1 MTVRR
6 RDFLGHLAA
15 GSAVVSMPAFLQGCG
30 SLFVNDPAGKPPANP
45 FLEWFGID
53 DAMASRVLSALA
65 KNGADAAELYFQYRQ
80 SSDLVMEEGVITH
93 SATDVIQGVGLRVVM
108 GGQMGFAFTD
118 DLALPGMLAAASR
131 AATIAGGSEQ
141 IAPQAFAPSP
151 AGNLYRTEVSW
162 ADVQLDRKLPLL
174 QRAERA
180 ARAADPAVARV
191 TVNWHDSDERVLI
204 MTLDGRMITD
214 ARPMTRLSVQPVAKR
229 GTAAYS
235 GFASIAAREGIGWYT
250 DQRIDRVAQT
260 AVDRTLLLFDA
271 RRPPSG
277 DMPVILAAGAGG
289 ILLHEA
295 IGHAFEADF
304 SRDGVSPY
312 GGATGQKVA
321 EPIITIVDDA
331 TIPGARGALNY
342 DDEGTAGS
350 RTVVVENGI
359 LRTCLHDAM
368 TAQHYGTGTTGSAR
382 RESYR
387 FAPMPRMT
395 CTYIE
400 DGPHERDEVIAA
412 VSRGII
418 AETFTDVRVSPGG
431 GDFMLHVRNGWM
443 VENGKVTAPIRD
455 VDISGNG
462 PETLRRMTMA
472 ANDSALDRGG
482 WMCGKKGQ
490 QVPVSQGMP
499 TVLVSGMMVNVRG

>member
-6 RDFLGHLAA
+6 RDFLGQLAA
-15 GSAVVSMPAFLQGCG
+15 GSAVVSIPALLQGCG
-30 SLFVNDPAGKPPANP
+30 TLPVNDAAGKPPANP

-53 DAMASRVLSALA
+53 DAMASQVLSVLA
-65 KNGADAAELYFQYRQ
+65 KNGADSAELYFQYRQ
-80 SSDLVMEEGVITH
+80 SSDLVMEEGVITR
-93 SATDVIQGVGLRVVM
+93 AVADVIQGVGLRVIM
-108 GGQMGFAFTD
+108 GGQTGFAFTD
-118 DLALPGMLAAASR
+118 DLTLPGMLAAASR
-131 AATIAGGSEQ
+131 AATFAGGGSR
-141 IAPQAFAPSP
+141 AASQAFTASP

-162 ADVQLDRKLPLL
+162 ADVQPDRKLLLL

-214 ARPMTRLSVQPVAKR
+214 TRPMTRLSVQPVATR
-229 GTAAYS
+229 GNATYS
-235 GFASIAAREGIGWYT
+235 GFASIAAREGLGWYS
-250 DQRIDRVAQT
+250 DQRIDSVAQT
-260 AVDRTLLLFDA
+260 AVDRTLLLIDA

-277 DMPVILAAGAGG
+277 EMPVILAAGTGG

-295 IGHAFEADF
+295 MGHAFEADF
-304 SRDGVSPY
+304 NRDGISPF
-312 GGATGQKVA
+312 GGATGQRVA

-350 RTVVVENGI
+350 RTVLVEKGI
-359 LRTCLHDAM
+359 LRSYLHDAI
-368 TAQHYGTGTTGSAR
+368 TAQQYGAAPTGSAR

-387 FAPMPRMT
+387 FAPLPRMT
-395 CTYIE
+395 CTFIE
-400 DGPHERDEVIAA
+400 NGPHERDEVIAA
-412 VSRGII
+412 VNRGIL
-418 AETFTDVRVSPGG
+418 AETFTDVRVVPGG
-431 GDFMLHVRNGWM
+431 GDFVLHVRNGWM
-443 VENGKVTAPIRD
+443 VENGKVAAPIRD

-472 ANDSALDRGG
+472 ANDSELDSGG

>member
-15 GSAVVSMPAFLQGCG
+15 GGTVVSIPALLQGCG
-30 SLFVNDPAGKPPANP
+30 SFALNGPAGKPPANP
-45 FLEWFGID
+45 FLEWFGVD

-65 KNGADAAELYFQYRQ
+65 KNGAERAELYFQYRQ
-80 SSDLVMEEGVITH
+80 SSDLVLEEGVITH
-93 SATDVIQGVGLRVVM
+93 SANDVIRGVGLRVVT
-108 GGQMGFAFTD
+108 GGQTGFSYTD
-118 DLALPGMLAAASR
+118 DLTLPGMLTAASR
-131 AATIAGGSEQ
+131 AATFAGGD
-141 IAPQAFAPSP
+141 ARAVPQAFAASP

-162 ADVQLDRKLPLL
+162 VDVQLDHKLPLL
-174 QRAERA
+174 QRAERT

-204 MTLDGRMITD
+204 MTLHGRMITD
-214 ARPMTRLSVQPVAKR
+214 TRPMTRLSVQPVAMR
-229 GTAAYS
+229 GNATYS

-250 DQRIDRVAQT
+250 DRRIDRVVLT
-260 AVDRTLLLFDA
+260 AVDRTLRLFDA

-277 DMPVILAAGAGG
+277 EMPVILAAGTGG

-295 IGHAFEADF
+295 MGHAFEADF
-304 SRDGVSPY
+304 NRDGISPY
-312 GGATGQKVA
+312 GGVTGRKVA

-350 RTVVVENGI
+350 RTVLVENGI
-359 LRTCLHDAM
+359 LRSYLHDGM
-368 TAQHYGTGTTGSAR
+368 TAHHYDAVPTGSAR

-395 CTYIE
+395 CTFIE

-412 VSRGII
+412 VKRGII
-418 AETFTDVRVSPGG
+418 AETFTDVLVSPGG
-431 GDFMLHVRNGWM
+431 GDFVLHVKNGWM

-455 VDISGNG
+455 VDIAGNG

-472 ANDSALDRGG
+472 ANDSTLDRGG